1 MELVVVI
8 SSIINYITPIFFI
21 IYWKEKKTMAIKKT
35 SPRVSF
41 QALQQKHLAGDMMEN
56 VNFQVFK
63 NTLQSLFL
71 YFGEFTNQWI
81 DTEKVVGNS
90 LIDFNNILD
99 QDYVERHGYSLPGV
113 VVPRMADT
121 IVDINNT
128 TFINN
133 VSVKGINTGTKMSDL
148 NEVHI
153 PLVKFIHIPPTIRGE
168 VLLRVVVSEDKL
180 DAQYSSSNDLMN
192 GKTFLIKITAVN
204 ELNLWGTVKENSI
217 EGYDLTPE
225 FKINIY
231 PQYIDN
237 DMSIKHAMYYDSL
250 YLEDGLLE
258 DGETLN
264 QLQYSSEDFLSKLDG
279 ELVFYLSSDNDKTAV
294 CGGQKKYPNYELV
307 MVRPKR
313 NTNNLTIKI
322 DILSA
327 VDYDEDVDVD
337 TNTNTT
343 VGDNAITKERRS
355 INVMFFDDKNLE
367 TTLRNVEDIK
377 DKPVSTLQ
385 YYNDYI
391 IQTHGCGDVE
401 PDLDIIPQEYSQF
414 SFSSTTNDEIYK
426 LASLRQQ
433 NDMNSIMVQQNK
445 SIVASEYASVSTLM
459 LSDMNNTNNAD
470 AIMFK
475 YHYFTGINNN
485 NVIPSVKRRP
495 MRNIIRRNKRFSRGR
510 R

>member
-1 MELVVVI
+1 
-8 SSIINYITPIFFI
+8 
-21 IYWKEKKTMAIKKT
+21 MAIKKT

-41 QALQQKHLAGDMMEN
+41 PALQQKHLSGDMMEN

-71 YFGEFTNQWI
+71 YFGEFTKQWI
-81 DTEKVVGNS
+81 DTDKVISNS

-99 QDYVERHGYSLPGV
+99 QYYVEEHGYYLPGT
-113 VVPRMADT
+113 VVPRMVDT

-128 TFINN
+128 TFLNN
-133 VSVKGINTGTKMSDL
+133 VSVKGVNTGTKMSDL

-153 PLVKFIHIPPTIRGE
+153 PLVKFIHIPPTMRGE
-168 VLLRVVVSEDKL
+168 VLLKVAVSEDRL
-180 DAQYSSSNDLMN
+180 DAQYGSSNDIMN

-250 YLEDGLLE
+250 YLEDGLIE
-258 DGETLN
+258 DGETIN
-264 QLQYSSEDFLSKLDG
+264 QLQYSSDDFLSKLDG
-279 ELVFYLSSDNDKTAV
+279 ELMFYMSSDNNKTAI
-294 CGGQKKYPNYELV
+294 CGGIKKYPNYELV

-313 NTNNLTIKI
+313 SNNNLTIKI

-327 VDYDEDVDVD
+327 VEYDEDQDQD
-337 TNTNTT
+337 MDMNEGGSN
-343 VGDNAITKERRS
+343 DITKERRS
-355 INVMFFDDKNLE
+355 LGVMFFNDKNLQ
-367 TTLRNVEDIK
+367 TTFRTIEELK
-377 DKPVSTLQ
+377 DKSISTLQ
-385 YYNDYI
+385 YFNDYI
-391 IQTHGCGDVE
+391 VQSHGCSNVE

-414 SFSSTTNDEIYK
+414 SFSSTTNDEIFK

-433 NDMNSIMVQQNK
+433 NDMNSIVVQQNK
-445 SIVASEYASVSTLM
+445 SIVASEYSAVSTLM
-459 LSDMNNTNNAD
+459 LSDMNNANNAD

-475 YHYFTGINNN
+475 YHYFTGNNN
-485 NVIPSVKRRP
+485 SNVIPSSKRRP
-495 MRNIIRRNKRFSRGR
+495 MRNIIRKNKKFSRGR